1 MAIGNNSSATS
12 NISNDALMSERV
24 GIATT
29 LAFFVGLVQVCN
41 QNCMKYKSS
50 TTFCFQLVLWLFRLG
65 FITIYM
71 TEPFISG
78 LNVGAAIQIFSSQ
91 IPPAFGVTNPN
102 DIQGFFKLPKFYV
115 RVIGSIFKSIN
126 WVSTAITFTT
136 ITILLL
142 VKHFNE
148 RYKAKIRIILPTEL
162 ILVCSSSIFNS
173 FEITNHFFFIKNG
186 R

>member
-1 MAIGNNSSATS
+1 MTAKTISGIPLQSSMTIGNNSSVPLD
-12 NISNDALMSERV
+12 ISNDALMSEKV

-50 TTFCFQLVLWLFRLG
+50 VKFCFQLALWILRLG
-65 FITIYM
+65 FITSYM
-71 TEPFISG
+71 MEPFISG
-78 LNVGAAIQIFSSQ
+78 LNVGAAVQVFSSQ

-102 DIQGFFKLPKFYV
+102 DIQGLFKLPKFYV

-126 WVSTAITFTT
+126 WVSTGITLST
-136 ITILLL
+136 IVILLL
-142 VKHFNE
+142 VKKVNE

-162 ILVCSSSIFNS
+162 ILVC
-173 FEITNHFFFIKNG
+173 
-186 R
+186 

>member
-1 MAIGNNSSATS
+1 MTGKTIDGILPQSSMTSGNNSSAAS

-29 LAFFVGLVQVCN
+29 LAFFVGIVQVCN
-41 QNCMKYKSS
+41 HNCMKYKSN
-50 TTFCFQLVLWLFRLG
+50 TKFCFQLVLWIFRLG
-65 FITIYM
+65 FITAYM

-78 LNVGAAIQIFSSQ
+78 LNVGAAVQVFSSQ

-115 RVIGSIFKSIN
+115 RVIGSIVKSIN

-136 ITILLL
+136 IIILLL
-142 VKHFNE
+142 VKNLNE
-148 RYKAKIRIILPTEL
+148 RYKAKIRIILPIEL
-162 ILVCSSSIFNS
+162 ILVC
-173 FEITNHFFFIKNG
+173 
-186 R
+186 

>member
-1 MAIGNNSSATS
+1 MTAKTIDGIPLQSSMTIGNSSSVAS
-12 NISNDALMSERV
+12 NISNDALMSEKV

-41 QNCMKYKSS
+41 HNCMKYKSS
-50 TTFCFQLVLWLFRLG
+50 TKFCFQLTLWLFRLG

-78 LNVGAAIQIFSSQ
+78 LNVGAAVQVFSSQ
-91 IPPAFGVTNPN
+91 IPPAFGVTNPK

-126 WVSTAITFTT
+126 WVSTAITLASIIF
-136 ITILLL
+136 LL
-142 VKHFNE
+142 VVKELNE
-148 RYKAKIRIILPTEL
+148 RYKKKIRFTIPTEL
-162 ILVCSSSIFNS
+162 ILVC
-173 FEITNHFFFIKNG
+173 
-186 R
+186 